1 MLSRMSGR
9 VSKRAIA
16 GAALG
21 VVGAAALVVVWTQA
35 GAGQAP
41 TAREAMSA
49 ATATG
54 DKVAAVVNGVPIPLA
69 RVKLA
74 EAFSQSIGGPSE
86 VAFGTG
92 KAALEQHIKNEL
104 LFQEAARRGLR
115 PDPAEVQREVLRNQ
129 QALKEMLSRP
139 DADPKMKEIEAAL
152 AGTPYS
158 IENYDKSPEV
168 FAVFERALAI
178 GALTRQLMADVPPAA
193 QTLALSQERVD
204 ELHRQLRARADVKI
218 LVASP

>member
-139 DADPKMKEIEAAL
+139 DADPKMKEVEAAL
-152 AGTPYS
+152 AGKPYS